1 MLKKLDLGPHA
12 TAVFAEPTPLGL
24 IGLAVGCAAL
34 TPIAFGASLT
44 PAGLKTAA
52 AFCLAF
58 GAGGQL
64 LCGLMNFANKNL
76 WGGTIF
82 TAFSFNWL
90 MNWWGLD
97 SATAAAEKAGAG
109 LVYSGFAAAHGILL
123 AVDVLFL
130 VLFLFLTYGFGFFS
144 KLLFLFLLDIDLLY
158 ACKVVAGATGTKA
171 LALPFAV
178 FTVALGLIAV
188 YIALAM
194 MLNPTV
200 GRALFKFPGPM
211 FVAAPKPGGFDF
223 TVRRAIFD
231 ALYDHFRKN
240 AFEPLPLAE
249 LETLTQAKAG
259 GRRLAPDLHYLSE
272 RGGLAL
278 TVAGGK
284 IESVRLT
291 AEGIDTYEVEVLRKH
306 AA

>member
-12 TAVFAEPTPLGL
+12 TLFAEPTPLGL

-34 TPIAFGASLT
+34 TPIAFGMSMT

-52 AFCLAF
+52 MFCLAF
-58 GAGGQL
+58 GAGGQF
-64 LCGLMNFANKNL
+64 LCGMLNFANKNL

-97 SATAAAEKAGAG
+97 AATATAEKVGTG
-109 LVYSGFAAAHGILL
+109 LVYSGFVADHGILL
-123 AVDVLFL
+123 AVDTLFL
-130 VLFLFLTYGFGFFS
+130 VLFVFLTYGFGFFS

-158 ACKVVAGATGTKA
+158 VCKVVTGFTGTRA
-171 LALPFAV
+171 LALPIAL
-178 FTVALGLIAV
+178 FTVGLGLIAV

-200 GRALFKFPGPM
+200 GKALFKFPGPM
-211 FVAAPKPGGFDF
+211 FLAPAKPGFDF
-223 TVRRAIFD
+223 SIRRAIFD
-231 ALYDHFRKN
+231 ALYEHFRKS
-240 AFEPLPLAE
+240 AFEPMPLAE
-249 LETLTQAKAG
+249 LEKLAKPKAG
-259 GRRLAPDLHYLSE
+259 ERSIVPDLHYLSE

-291 AEGIDTYEVEVLRKH
+291 ADGIDTYEQDVLRKN

>member
-12 TAVFAEPTPLGL
+12 TTVFAEPTPLGL

-58 GAGGQL
+58 GAGGQF
-64 LCGLMNFANKNL
+64 LCGMMNFANKNL

-90 MNWWGLD
+90 MNWWALD
-97 SATAAAEKAGAG
+97 AASGAG
-109 LVYSGFAAAHGILL
+109 LAFTGFAADHGILL
-123 AVDVLFL
+123 AVDTLFL
-130 VLFLFLTYGFGFFS
+130 VLFVFLTYGFGFFS

-158 ACKVVAGATGTKA
+158 VCKVVAGFTGTKA
-171 LALPFAV
+171 LALPIAL
-178 FTVALGLIAV
+178 FTVGLGLIAV

-211 FVAAPKPGGFDF
+211 FFAPPKPGFDF
-223 TVRRAIFD
+223 TIRRAIFD
-231 ALYDHFRKN
+231 ALYEHFRRS
-240 AFEPLPLAE
+240 ALEPMPFPE
-249 LETLTQAKAG
+249 LEKAVKPKAG
-259 GRRLAPDLHYLSE
+259 ERSIMPDLHYLAE

-278 TVAGGK
+278 TVNSGK
-284 IESVRLT
+284 LEAVRLT
-291 AEGIDTYEVEVLRKH
+291 ADGIDTYEVDVLRKH

>member
-1 MLKKLDLGPHA
+1 MLKKLDLGPHS

-34 TPIAFGASLT
+34 TPIAFGHSLT

-52 AFCLAF
+52 MFCLLF
-58 GAGGQL
+58 GAGGQF
-64 LCGLMNFANKNL
+64 LCGMLNFANKNL

-97 SATAAAEKAGAG
+97 SAAG
-109 LVYSGFAAAHGILL
+109 GFAADHGILL
-123 AVDVLFL
+123 AVDTLFL
-130 VLFLFLTYGFGFFS
+130 VLFVFLTYGFGFFS

-158 ACKVVAGATGTKA
+158 VCKVITGFTGTKA
-171 LALPFAV
+171 LAMPIAV
-178 FTVALGLIAV
+178 FTVGLGIIAV

-200 GRALFKFPGPM
+200 GRPLFKFPGPM
-211 FVAAPKPGGFDF
+211 FLPAPKPGSFDF
-223 TVRRAIFD
+223 SVRRAIFD
-231 ALYDHFRKN
+231 ALYQHFRN
-240 AFEPLPLAE
+240 SAFEPMLLAD
-249 LETLTQAKAG
+249 LEKATKDKVG
-259 GRRLAPDLHYLSE
+259 ERSLVPDLHYLSE

-284 IESVRLT
+284 IENVRLT
-291 AEGIDTYEVEVLRKH
+291 ADGIDTYEQDVLRKH